1 VVRSGWS
8 GERGYWRK
16 THSFANIRGILGV
29 VMKKNFLL
37 YPVARGFGGVKVP
50 DVLVDNDSRRFL
62 GTPRKKSVGVQ
73 RFWRGLYQRFATA
86 GIYH

>member
-1 VVRSGWS
+1 MSE
-8 GERGYWRK
+8 ERGYWRK

-29 VMKKNFLL
+29 VMKKKFQL
-37 YPVARGFGGVKVP
+37 YLVARGDGGEKW
-50 DVLVDNDSRRFL
+50 LELLIGANSRRFFL
-62 GTPRKKSVGVQ
+62 RHGKKSVGVQ